1 MTLLIFLPSTNL
13 QPQLA
18 ELLEPKLRQQVAAK
32 VNEAIL
38 VSMGAK
44 GEARIYSLYRAR
56 LWSEKLARDSGKDLP
71 ASLPLG
77 LDSGAV
83 QPNGNGEAPDVMV
96 Q

>member
-1 MTLLIFLPSTNL
+1 MTLLIFLPSDDL

-18 ELLEPKLRQQVAAK
+18 ELLQPKLRQQVAAK

-56 LWSEKLARDSGKDLP
+56 QWSEKLARDAGKDLP
-71 ASLPLG
+71 SVLPLG
-77 LDSGAV
+77 LESAVV
-83 QPNGNGEAPDVMV
+83 QPNGNGEAADVMV
-96 Q
+96 S